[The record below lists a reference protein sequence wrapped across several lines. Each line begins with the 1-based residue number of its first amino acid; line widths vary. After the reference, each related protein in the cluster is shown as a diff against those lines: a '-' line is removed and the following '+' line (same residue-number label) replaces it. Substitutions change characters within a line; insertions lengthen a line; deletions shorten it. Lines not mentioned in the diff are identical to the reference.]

1 VDSRTAGAAA
11 CNAGSAGIADMS
23 TMGARIQN
31 GCIGRFGNTRAEQ
44 VSPPTEPP
52 PANTPY
58 RLVWSPWI
66 VSPSCLASSP
76 PCCGALNCSIRRA
89 IRPGGT
95 AAWSDE
101 ETRICRMRFENR

>member
-1 VDSRTAGAAA
+1 MDSRTAGAAA

-23 TMGARIQN
+23 TMGAGIRN

-44 VSPPTEPP
+44 VSPPRRTV
-52 PANTPY
+52 A
-58 RLVWSPWI
+58 RQHALSPGVVGLDRVAFVLGI
-66 VSPSCLASSP
+66 VASVLW
-76 PCCGALNCSIRRA
+76 CIERSIRRA
-89 IRPGGT
+89 IIPEGT